1 MALRKIRRVTP
12 EDQVELVEHLDELR
26 SRLIVSASAFGVALA
41 LCFWRNDLVLEV
53 MNRPLDGKQPIT
65 LSPAEAFTTTFTLS
79 AYAALILTLPVL
91 LYQLYAFVVPAFG
104 QRERR
109 VATPLVVLVPILFIA
124 GAVFAYYVV
133 MPAALSF
140 LLNFNADQ
148 FQTELRAR
156 DYYSFAAMTMAS
168 VGILFQVPVGVLVLT
183 KLGVVTPRQLR
194 EKRRYAYLGCT
205 VLAAL
210 LPGVDPVTM
219 LLMMLP
225 LVGLYE
231 LSILLTRAFGHPAED
246 ADEADAP
253 DPLAPAEGS

>member
-1 MALRKIRRVTP
+1 MALRKIRRVTA
-12 EDQVELVEHLDELR
+12 EDEVELVEHLDELR

-91 LYQLYAFVVPAFG
+91 LYQLYAFIVPAFG
-104 QRERR
+104 ARERK

-133 MPAALSF
+133 MPTALSF

-183 KLGVVTPRQLR
+183 KLGVVTPAQLR
-194 EKRRYAYLGCT
+194 AKRRYAYLGCT

-219 LLMMLP
+219 VIETIPLLL
-225 LVGLYE
+225 LYE
-231 LSILLTRAFGHPAED
+231 GSVLLATLLGHATPSSEPEPASSS
-246 ADEADAP
+246 A
-253 DPLAPAEGS
+253 G

>member
-12 EDQVELVEHLDELR
+12 EDEVELVEHLDELR

-91 LYQLYAFVVPAFG
+91 LYQLYAFIVPAFG
-104 QRERR
+104 ARERK
-109 VATPLVVLVPILFIA
+109 VATPLVVLVPILFVA

-183 KLGVVTPRQLR
+183 KLGVVTPAQLR
-194 EKRRYAYLGCT
+194 AKRRYAYLGCT

-219 LLMMLP
+219 VIETIPLLL
-225 LVGLYE
+225 LYE
-231 LSILLTRAFGHPAED
+231 GSVLLASLLGHATPSSEP
-246 ADEADAP
+246 EP
-253 DPLAPAEGS
+253 TTSSVG

>member
-12 EDQVELVEHLDELR
+12 EDEVELVEHLDELR

-41 LCFWRNDLVLEV
+41 LCFWRNDLVLAV
-53 MNRPLDGKQPIT
+53 MNQPLNGKQPIT

-91 LYQLYAFVVPAFG
+91 LYQLYAFIVPAFG
-104 QRERR
+104 QRERK
-109 VATPLVVLVPILFIA
+109 VARPLVLLVPILFVA

-183 KLGVVTPRQLR
+183 KLGIVTPAQLR
-194 EKRRYAYLGCT
+194 AKRRYAYLGCT

-210 LPGVDPVTM
+210 LPGVDPITM
-219 LLMMLP
+219 IFETIPLLL
-225 LVGLYE
+225 LYE
-231 LSILLTRAFGHPAED
+231 GSVLLASLLGHATPSSEPEPASSS
-246 ADEADAP
+246 A
-253 DPLAPAEGS
+253 G

>member
-1 MALRKIRRVTP
+1 MALRNIRRVDH
-12 EDQVELVEHLDELR
+12 EDQVELVDHLDELR

-65 LSPAEAFTTTFTLS
+65 LSPAEAFTTTFTLA

-91 LYQLYAFVVPAFG
+91 LYQLYAFIIPAFG
-104 QRERR
+104 KREKKV
-109 VATPLVVLVPILFIA
+109 VAPLVALVPALFVA
-124 GAVFAYYVV
+124 GVVFAYFIV

-140 LLNFNADQ
+140 LLNFNADE

-156 DYYSFAAMTMAS
+156 DYYGFAAMTMAS
-168 VGILFQVPVGVLVLT
+168 VGVLFQVPVGVLALT
-183 KLGVVTPRQLR
+183 RLGIVTPAQLR
-194 EKRRYAYLGCT
+194 AKRRYVYLGCT

-219 LLMMLP
+219 IIETVPLLL
-225 LVGLYE
+225 LYE
-231 LSILLTRAFGHPAED
+231 GSVLLASLLGYAAPV
-246 ADEADAP
+246 ADR
-253 DPLAPAEGS
+253 DPEPTPVG

>member
-12 EDQVELVEHLDELR
+12 EDEVELVEHLDELR

-91 LYQLYAFVVPAFG
+91 LYQLYAFIVPAFG
-104 QRERR
+104 ARERK
-109 VATPLVVLVPILFIA
+109 VATPLVVLVPILFVA

-183 KLGVVTPRQLR
+183 KLGVVTPAQLR
-194 EKRRYAYLGCT
+194 AKRRYAYLGCT

-219 LLMMLP
+219 IIETIPLLL
-225 LVGLYE
+225 LYE
-231 LSILLTRAFGHPAED
+231 GSVLLASLLGHATPSSEPEPASSS
-246 ADEADAP
+246 A
-253 DPLAPAEGS
+253 G

>member
-12 EDQVELVEHLDELR
+12 EDEVELVEHLDELR
-26 SRLIVSASAFGVALA
+26 SRLIVSASAFGVALG

-91 LYQLYAFVVPAFG
+91 LYQLYAFIVPAFG
-104 QRERR
+104 ARERK
-109 VATPLVVLVPILFIA
+109 VATPLVVLVPILFVA

-133 MPAALSF
+133 MPTALSF

-183 KLGVVTPRQLR
+183 KLGVVTPAQLR
-194 EKRRYAYLGCT
+194 AKRRYAYLGCT

-219 LLMMLP
+219 VIETIPLLL
-225 LVGLYE
+225 LYE
-231 LSILLTRAFGHPAED
+231 GSVLLASLLGHATPSSEP
-246 ADEADAP
+246 EP
-253 DPLAPAEGS
+253 TTSSVG